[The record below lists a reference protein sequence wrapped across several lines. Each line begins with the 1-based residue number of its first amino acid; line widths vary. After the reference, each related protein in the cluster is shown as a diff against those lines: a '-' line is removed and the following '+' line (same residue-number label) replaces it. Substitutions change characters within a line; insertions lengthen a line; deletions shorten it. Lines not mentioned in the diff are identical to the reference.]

1 MKALGEA
8 AIDLPWACPSAASL
22 AALAPDRSDL
32 FDSLRHD
39 PGAVLLLLRDASA
52 EGSFELSAEG
62 YRRGLAFSLRHL
74 HDGVADWNLSGPRL
88 LLDRCR
94 RQAWLAAE
102 LAERVGGIS
111 KQQAWAGGLL
121 APLGWIAAALRD
133 PHELEL
139 DLLRCNDAG
148 ESSHWQRERWG
159 LDHASIA
166 RRLARSWRL
175 PSWLTTIVGH
185 LGLPVGIAESLG
197 ADAKLFRVVQTACL
211 LAQREGFGLG
221 LAVGES
227 LDEALRSLGLDAEEA
242 SRLSRS
248 AAARTMD
255 APEWESPNANSCL
268 AELLKWKLNQLDDDR
283 TALVARLHDDIDGMH
298 VALERLSS
306 DEHERLHTMKL
317 AALAELAAGAGHEI
331 NNPLAVISGQAQYVL
346 KQLESVEEQLI
357 EDPDAS
363 DAFAPFQRRMALS
376 LQKIVGQ
383 VHRIHHVL
391 TDLMQFARPGL
402 PRLQRLS
409 LAKLLSEIAM
419 AVNTFAMERKVR
431 LGTLD
436 VPSSLHVQADPN
448 QLRTALTNL
457 LKNAIEAAPQDGLAA
472 IKVRTLENGGVEIA
486 IEDNGVG
493 LSDEAKRHL
502 FDPFYCGRPAGRG
515 RGLGLPAAWRLI
527 RQHGGDVRLDEAAT
541 DVTRFIATLP
551 SYEVLEP
558 IEAIPPRPRHPELV

>member
-22 AALAPDRSDL
+22 AGFAPNRSDL
-32 FDSLRHD
+32 FDSIRHD

-52 EGSFELSAEG
+52 EDSFELSAER

-74 HDGVADWNLSGPRL
+74 RDGVVDWNLPRPKL

-94 RQAWLAAE
+94 RQAWLAAQ
-102 LAERVGGIS
+102 LAERVGGIDKS
-111 KQQAWAGGLL
+111 QAWAGGLL

-139 DLLRCNDAG
+139 DLLRCDDAADA
-148 ESSHWQRERWG
+148 SHWQRERWG
-159 LDHASIA
+159 VDHASIA

-197 ADAKLFRVVQTACL
+197 ADAPLFRTVQAACR

-227 LDEALRSLGLDAEEA
+227 LDDVIASLGIDAEEA
-242 SRLSRS
+242 SRIARS
-248 AAARTMD
+248 ASVRSIE
-255 APEWESPNANSCL
+255 APAWESPDANSCL
-268 AELLKWKLNQLDDDR
+268 AELLKWKLDQLDDDR
-283 TALVARLHDDIDGMH
+283 AMLVARLHDDIDGMH
-298 VALERLSS
+298 VALERQTT
-306 DEHERLHTMKL
+306 DEQERLHTMKL

-346 KQLESVEEQLI
+346 KQLESVEEQLM

-363 DAFAPFQRRMALS
+363 DAYAPFQRRMAQA

-383 VHRIHHVL
+383 AHRIHHVL

-402 PRLQRLS
+402 PRLQRIS
-409 LAKLLSEIAM
+409 LAKLLSEVTLA
-419 AVNTFAMERKVR
+419 NNSLAMERKVR
-431 LGTLD
+431 IAPLEVAG
-436 VPSSLHVQADPN
+436 SLHVQADPN

-472 IKVRTLENGGVEIA
+472 IRVRTLENGAVEIA

-493 LSDEAKRHL
+493 LNDEAKRHM

-527 RQHGGDVRLDEAAT
+527 RQHGGDVRLDETAIG
-541 DVTRFIATLP
+541 VTRFVVTLP

-558 IEAIPPRPRHPELV
+558 IDTTPPRPRHPELV